1 MNGPVVGAPMRIGFV
16 GLGVMGAPMV
26 AHLAVAGHHVTVYDA
41 DQAIAPRLA
50 REGAAIRRRGT
61 DVLENAAPEGRIVA
75 ANSLRAVAEGAEVVI
90 TMLPNGEVVRR
101 VALGAATASGSTQDA
116 LIAGLAPGA
125 LLLDTSSSEPW
136 LTLATGEAL
145 AARGVRMVDAPVS
158 GAQWGAQAADLVFMA
173 GGAAEDI
180 ARVRPLLD
188 AMGRAVFHLGPL
200 SSGHRM
206 KCINNTITAATFIAT
221 VEGLAIGKRA
231 GLDPVEMNRV
241 LNESTGGSWIT
252 RNHIEQ
258 RVTSRSFDDPFKLA
272 LMSKDIGIAMGVAR
286 DGGVPVPLLALTQ
299 QSYLAAL
306 QASDPQASVS
316 EVARWVEKLT
326 GVPIEPGQGH

>member
-1 MNGPVVGAPMRIGFV
+1 MEQRKGGTPMRIGFV

-26 AHLAVAGHHVTVYDA
+26 AHLAAAGHRVAVYDIDA
-41 DQAIAPRLA
+41 TTASRLA
-50 REGAAIRRRGT
+50 RDGAAIKLRGT
-61 DVLENAAPEGRIVA
+61 EALATAPPEGRIVA
-75 ANSLRAVAEGAEVVI
+75 ADSLRSVAEGAEVVI
-90 TMLPNGEVVRR
+90 TMLPNGEVVQR
-101 VALGAATASGSTQDA
+101 VVLGAARVGQPAGGAERGEVDNDASDVDDDA

-173 GGAAEDI
+173 GGQADDI
-180 ARVRPLLD
+180 ARVRPLLEV
-188 AMGRAVFHLGPL
+188 MGRAVFHLGPL

-206 KCINNTITAATFIAT
+206 KCINNTITAATFVAT

-252 RNHIEQ
+252 RNHI
-258 RVTSRSFDDPFKLA
+258 
-272 LMSKDIGIAMGVAR
+272 
-286 DGGVPVPLLALTQ
+286 Q
-299 QSYLAAL
+299 QLYLAAL
-306 QASDPQASVS
+306 QASGADASVS
-316 EVARWVEKLT
+316 EVARWVERLT
-326 GVPIEPGQGH
+326 GVPIEPGQGGVGAPGGDLAAPA